1 MVILSFSATCADFA
15 TPSSLMLPNEQMD
28 GSEYEQLL
36 QQQELMSNDLT
47 SEMVPS
53 GEAPG

>member
-1 MVILSFSATCADFA
+1 
-15 TPSSLMLPNEQMD
+15 MLPNEQMD

-47 SEMVPS
+47 SEMVTS

>member
-1 MVILSFSATCADFA
+1 VILSFSATCADFA
-15 TPSSLMLPNEQMD
+15 TPSSLMLPNGQMD